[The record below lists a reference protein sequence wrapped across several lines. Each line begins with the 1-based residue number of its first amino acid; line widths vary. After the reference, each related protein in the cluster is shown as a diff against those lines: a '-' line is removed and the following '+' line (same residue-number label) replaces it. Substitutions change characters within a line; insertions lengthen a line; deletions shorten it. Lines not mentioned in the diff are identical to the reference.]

1 MNRFELAGNLTRDAE
16 LKYTNSGLPVCTFS
30 IAENYKKKV
39 GDNYEDAV
47 SYYDLVLFGKR
58 GESLNQYLLKG
69 TPLVAFGRMQQDRW
83 ENDGTK
89 KSKIKLIV
97 EDIKLMGGVQINN
110 RQAPTGSDTETV
122 SGAPTSFADEIN
134 F

>member
-30 IAENYKKKV
+30 IAENYKKKA
-39 GDNYEDAV
+39 GENYEDAV

-69 TPLVAFGRMQQDRW
+69 TPTVVFGRMQQDRW
-83 ENDGTK
+83 ENEGAK
-89 KSKIKLIV
+89 KSKIKLVV
-97 EDIKLMGGVQINN
+97 EDVKLMGSGKQNNQGVQSAHV
-110 RQAPTGSDTETV
+110 QTG
-122 SGAPTSFADEIN
+122 FAEIDEAEN
-134 F
+134 LF